1 MYIYVHTYT
10 YIYIYISVYEYR
22 EYSGNA
28 RKTIFSQGRVNER
41 RELVH
46 CDSVK
51 LESVCGL
58 FVGLRAFSRQ
68 RPRSGA
74 ARADERKKR
83 ERESESVGSREK
95 EARGAVEVEERRGL
109 GR

>member
-10 YIYIYISVYEYR
+10 YIYIYIYISVYEYR

-83 ERESESVGSREK
+83 ERERVSLSGVVRRRREGRSRW
-95 EARGAVEVEERRGL
+95 RRDGV
-109 GR
+109 

>member
-22 EYSGNA
+22 EYA

-83 ERESESVGSREK
+83 ERERASESVGSREK